1 MSRGSVVNT
10 PVVISLLDERLQ
22 RHQMLALL
30 LFCVAILFS
39 VLPTGL
45 SWSFKVS
52 TEMVEGSIVRKL
64 QWSSLF
70 LVAVFL
76 LWRIR
81 FTYVG
86 QFARGNPFVW
96 LLLAFAVASVL
107 WSHFPV
113 MVVRQVI
120 QFAGVLLMGMA
131 VAIYVGNDVTRLVAL
146 CLDLLTAVLAISAIM
161 VVIDPGIA
169 LEKAVGIEGAW
180 RGVLEQKNILGIAC
194 GVSLLLWV
202 YVQTHTPRHWL
213 YALGVLGL
221 IFLCLLQSRSSSSLF
236 FGLLSVAVYLALYK
250 QYVRTPLFLVRLVL
264 FSLASL
270 VAFHLY
276 FFFLNDRFPALADF
290 LGPFSAL
297 FGKSSDLTGR
307 GDIWVYVWQSIST
320 HWLLGTGYAS
330 FWLGPGGP
338 SQYIVDALQWPV
350 PNAHNG
356 YLEILNELGLIGFG
370 LFVLMMLFHIS
381 NLLKVYHSD
390 RRQFAFHLAILI
402 IFVISNFSES
412 TALRVTSFLQV
423 LFFFS
428 LMLVQFKTLPGRQ
441 SSPLQPGEAAA

>member
-1 MSRGSVVNT
+1 MGGHVVTT
-10 PVVISLLDERLQ
+10 PVALSPLDERLQ
-22 RHQMLALL
+22 RHQLLAFL
-30 LFCVAILFS
+30 LFGVAVLFS

-45 SWSFKVS
+45 SWNFSVT
-52 TEMVEGSIVRKL
+52 TELVEGSIVRKL

-70 LVAVFL
+70 LIAVFL

-81 FTYVG
+81 FAYVRE
-86 QFARGNPFVW
+86 FVRGNPFVW
-96 LLLAFAVASVL
+96 LLLVFAVSSVL
-107 WSHFPV
+107 WSYFPV
-113 MVVRQVI
+113 MVIRQVI

-131 VAIYVGNDVTRLVAL
+131 VAIYVGNDVTRLLVL
-146 CLDLLTAVLAISAIM
+146 CLDLLTAVLAVSAIM
-161 VVIDPGIA
+161 VIVDPAIA
-169 LEKAVGIEGAW
+169 LERAVGIEGAW

-194 GVSLLLWV
+194 GVTLLLWV

-221 IFLCLLQSRSSSSLF
+221 IFLCLLKSRSSSSLF
-236 FGLLSVAVYLALYK
+236 FGLLSVSVYLALYK
-250 QYVRTPLFLVRLVL
+250 QYVRTPLFLIRLLL
-264 FSLASL
+264 FSLVSL
-270 VAFHLY
+270 LAFHLY
-276 FFFLNDRFPALADF
+276 FFFLNDRFAALEDF

-320 HWLLGTGYAS
+320 HWWLGTGYAS

-338 SQYIVDALQWPV
+338 SQFIVDALRWPV

-356 YLEILNELGLIGFG
+356 YLEILNELGLVGFG
-370 LFVLMMLFHIS
+370 LYLLMMLFHVK
-381 NLLKVYHSD
+381 NLLGLYHPV

-402 IFVISNFSES
+402 IFVVSNFSES

-428 LMLVQFKTLPGRQ
+428 MMLVQFQTISNRQ
-441 SSPLQPGEAAA
+441 TSRMPASEATP